1 MSGYR
6 FGFGMGV
13 IGVILTGLSAAPVS
27 AQSIWVSRRG
37 EPSLIQRL
45 QRRGFRLFTVVP
57 RTKRVVALTGLMITL
72 AFANIGCFTLAGAG
86 LGALADA
93 SNKKGSPVTVTLQ
106 DSTRISGVS
115 AGTLRQAADAY
126 TERYNAFRWSPE
138 GADLP
143 SPGRAITLVTASGKR
158 KSYTFRGFDRISN
171 PWSKTPTFVLM
182 VTSEGQDRLESA
194 PMPESGLMIDSQ
206 GVTLT
211 AADLMAR
218 FEKGQLPL
226 MSMVEVKGTTLS
238 VETDQLIALSNA
250 DGSPILPT
258 QSPGLPALNT
268 LKKGQPIE
276 GELRDGRRLRG
287 VFLGIEP
294 MAAEVYA
301 IRYAAQQALPDAEPL
316 PVPGSTITVIR
327 RGGKRTVCVFHGF
340 DCRGGPKASG
350 APYVL
355 VSPVGGRKTQTVRL
369 NGDDERIEFDGGTLS
384 GRQMRGLV
392 ASGALPLISRVRLFT
407 QTQVPVDQIA
417 TVSASVKEHGLRTGA
432 QIGAGVDTCRLLA
445 GLIDKGLDSLVDL
458 FDGLFPPFTWG
469 P

>member
-1 MSGYR
+1 MGENFWYR
-6 FGFGMGV
+6 LGENLWYS
-13 IGVILTGLSAAPVS
+13 IGRKMT
-27 AQSIWVSRRG
+27 
-37 EPSLIQRL
+37 
-45 QRRGFRLFTVVP
+45 
-57 RTKRVVALTGLMITL
+57 TL
-72 AFANIGCFTLAGAG
+72 AFANIGCFSMAGAG
-86 LGALADA
+86 LGAVVDLTTPNVR
-93 SNKKGSPVTVTLQ
+93 STVGWQVETVEKGVPVTVTLR
-106 DSTRISGVS
+106 DSARIDGVYAEGQRETDEEYAEHYHVYRS
-115 AGTLRQAADAY
+115 TPD
-126 TERYNAFRWSPE
+126 

-143 SPGRAITLVTASGKR
+143 VPGDTITLITASGKR
-158 KSYTFRGFDRISN
+158 KSYSFLGFDRATNSTA
-171 PWSKTPTFVLM
+171 KTPRVVL
-182 VTSEGQDRLESA
+182 VVKRSQRKRPETLA
-194 PMPESGLMIDSQ
+194 MPKRSRILDSQ
-206 GVTLT
+206 GVMMTT
-211 AADLMAR
+211 ADLTSR
-218 FEKGQLPL
+218 FVTGRLPL
-226 MSMVEVKGTTLS
+226 MSTMEATAKEPLT
-238 VETDQLIALSNA
+238 VETDQLVDLRRA
-250 DGSPILPT
+250 DVAPTNLP
-258 QSPGLPALNT
+258 QRSVWPALNT

-392 ASGALPLISRVRLFT
+392 ASGALPLISRARLFT

-432 QIGAGVDTCRLLA
+432 QIGAGVDSFLL
-445 GLIDKGLDSLVDL
+445 LVSLMNGPVKSDL
-458 FDGLFPPFTWG
+458 EALAWFFEPLFILLG
-469 P
+469 GG